1 MRKLLVCVV
10 AVAGLL
16 GSVLALVAS
25 TASPAS
31 GQQASITLTNASAG
45 SVAARA
51 LGASVTS
58 IGVTITPVSG
68 CNPGARAPLNNGQFT
83 LPMTQRDATW
93 EGGAPEITGLIST
106 NCNWQI
112 SYTNPICEVTVEIWT
127 AGDSLIERVRHG
139 RPIILSGLNTG
150 GGQLHYSGMAVSYMR
165 FIVNIG
171 ANGGLL
177 SGSTSSVVGERCGSS
192 FTSSM
197 SLGGTAVTA
206 AHTGLEITATYTS
219 QTAGCIGGTLVNRV
233 TAAGGLQFVSA
244 SPAQGR
250 GVSGPTNSVSL
261 ISETVAQKGTAV
273 SAALGDRCIYSV
285 TVTDTLGNLRLARN
299 AFGLIDP
306 SKTTNRVDGIT
317 TGGTANAFL
326 AGSTAVDTI
335 PANVTVTYELYR
347 VAVTVVATYPAD
359 EVFTTDDSVDFFIVV
374 NSPCGGFNRVIP
386 SIFGAQGDGASA
398 QVFPGSITVYGSAL
412 NVIQNR
418 VGATPARSYDVPA
431 FADARGTQA
440 CSVTVTER
448 NGPER
453 CSPVGGASQTKSVA
467 AGSAVMA
474 FEFNHT
480 CEPVAVAGST
490 SSTEDTVDS
499 TVDGGGSPP
508 APPALELGGD
518 SATTDAGPR
527 PEGRTG

>member
-1 MRKLLVCVV
+1 MRKLLICVV

-25 TASPAS
+25 TSSPAS
-31 GQQASITLTNASAG
+31 GQQASIRLINTSQSSA
-45 SVAARA
+45 AARA
-51 LGASVTS
+51 LPAVSTS
-58 IGVTITPVSG
+58 IGVTITAVSG

-83 LPMTQRDATW
+83 LPIAATD
-93 EGGAPEITGLIST
+93 GTAGAPEITGLIST
-106 NCNWQI
+106 NCNWQV
-112 SYTNPICEVTVEIWT
+112 SFTNFICEVSVQVKEADGTNIGAAVVT
-127 AGDSLIERVRHG
+127 G

-150 GGQLHYSGMAVSYMR
+150 GGQLQYSGTEVGSIE
-165 FIVNIG
+165 FT
-171 ANGGLL
+171 ANFAGSGGLL
-177 SGSTSSVVGERCGSS
+177 SGSTSTQPGQRCSSS

-335 PANVTVTYELYR
+335 PANVTVTYALYR
-347 VAVTVVATYPAD
+347 VAVTVVSTYPAD
-359 EVFTTDDSVDFFIVV
+359 EVFTTEDSVDFFIVV

-386 SIFGAQGDGASA
+386 SAIGAQGDRASA
-398 QVFPGSITVYGSAL
+398 QVVPGSITVYGSAL

-431 FADARGTQA
+431 FADARGTNA

-467 AGSAVMA
+467 AGSAMMA
-474 FEFNHT
+474 FEFTHT
-480 CEPVAVAGST
+480 CEPVAVAGPT

-499 TVDGGGSPP
+499 TVDGGDGPP
-508 APPALELGGD
+508 APPVLELGGD
-518 SATTDAGPR
+518 SATANTGPQ

>member
-31 GQQASITLTNASAG
+31 GQQASITMTNASVG
-45 SVAARA
+45 SDAARA

-58 IGVTITPVSG
+58 ISVTITPVSG

-83 LPMTQRDATW
+83 LPMTLGNSW
-93 EGGAPEITGLIST
+93 EGAAPELTGLIST

-112 SYTNPICEVTVEIWT
+112 SYTNPICEVFVELWT
-127 AGDSLIERVRHG
+127 QADSLIDRVYHG

-165 FIVNIG
+165 FVANIG
-171 ANGGLL
+171 GNGGLL
-177 SGSTSSVVGERCGSS
+177 SGSTSSLVGQRCGSS

-197 SLGGTAVTA
+197 SLGGTAVTP

-219 QTAGCIGGTLVNRV
+219 ATAGCVGGTLVNRV

-250 GVSGPTNSVSL
+250 GAGGPTNSVSL
-261 ISETVAQKGTAV
+261 ISETVAQKRSPV

-299 AFGLIDP
+299 AFGLVDP
-306 SKTTNRVDGIT
+306 SRTTNQVDGIT
-317 TGGTANAFL
+317 TAGTANAFL

-335 PANVTVTYELYR
+335 PADVTVTYELYR
-347 VAVTVVATYPAD
+347 VSVTVVSTYPAD
-359 EVFTTDDSVDFFIVV
+359 EVFTTEDSVDFFIVV

-386 SIFGAQGDGASA
+386 SAIGAQGDGASA
-398 QVFPGSITVYGSAL
+398 QVVPGSITVYGSAL
-412 NVIQNR
+412 NLIQNR
-418 VGATPARSYDVPA
+418 VGATPARTYDVPA
-431 FADARGTQA
+431 FADARGTNA

-467 AGSAVMA
+467 AGSATMA

-490 SSTEDTVDS
+490 ESTGDDA
-499 TVDGGGSPP
+499 GGGPP
-508 APPALELGGD
+508 APPVLDIGGD
-518 SATTDAGPR
+518 SATTDTGPR